1 MTTIEVTAKL
11 SKIRTLVTVPFDF
24 EGIDANTTNI
34 EVEDSDCDQLTDELD
49 AAGIEWRLV

>member
-11 SKIRTLVTVPFDF
+11 SKIRTVVTVPFDF
-24 EGIDANTTNI
+24 EGIDAGTTNLEI
-34 EVEDSDCDQLTDELD
+34 EDAHCDQLTDELD